1 MNSKKITIAAGILS
15 IGLIFGGFFTGFYYY
30 KAHFGAN
37 FVTVKGLAEKA
48 VKADLA
54 VWELKF
60 VQTGDD
66 AVVLQ
71 QKMNNQEKIITDYL
85 KTLGF
90 AEGEI
95 NIGRLD
101 TNDLTANPYN
111 TNTNIHFILS
121 QTVTVKSNNVDL
133 VASSIGKMGALIEKG
148 IIFDSQSYSSPVNY
162 LFTKLNDI
170 KPEMLS
176 EATKNAKVA
185 AEEFAKNSGAKVGK
199 IHTAQQGVFSIL
211 PSEEI
216 PYLQETQQ
224 INKKVRVVSTI
235 TYYLE

>member
-1 MNSKKITIAAGILS
+1 MENKKLTIAALILS
-15 IGLIFGGFFTGFYYY
+15 LGLIFGGFFTGFYYY
-30 KAHFGAN
+30 KAHFGSN
-37 FVTVKGLAEKA
+37 FVTVKGLAETS

-60 VQTGDD
+60 LQTGDD
-66 AVVLQ
+66 AVTLQ
-71 QKMNNQEKIITDYL
+71 QKMHNQEEIITAHL
-85 KTLGF
+85 KNLGF
-90 AEGEI
+90 EDGEI
-95 NIGRLD
+95 YIGRLD

-111 TNTNIHFILS
+111 TNNTIHFILT
-121 QTVTVKSNNVDL
+121 QTITVKSNKVDL
-133 VASSIGKMGALIEKG
+133 VASSLGKMGSLIEKG

-170 KPEMLS
+170 KPQMLS
-176 EATKNAKVA
+176 EATKNAKIA

-199 IHTAQQGVFSIL
+199 IHTAQQGVFTIL

>member
-1 MNSKKITIAAGILS
+1 MDNKKITIAAFILS
-15 IGLIFGGFFTGFYYY
+15 IGLILGGFFTGFYYY
-30 KAHFGAN
+30 KAHFGSN
-37 FVTVKGLAEKA
+37 FVTVKGLAERT

-66 AVVLQ
+66 AIVLQ
-71 QKMNNQEKIITDYL
+71 QKMHNQQEIITAHL
-85 KTLGF
+85 QSLGF
-90 AEGEI
+90 DDGEI

-101 TNDLTANPYN
+101 TNDLKANPYN
-111 TNTNIHFILS
+111 TNNIIHFILT
-121 QTVTVKSNNVDL
+121 QTVTVKSNKVDL
-133 VASSIGKMGALIEKG
+133 VASSLSKIGSLIEKG

-170 KPEMLS
+170 KPQMLS
-176 EATKNAKVA
+176 EATKNAKIA

-199 IHTAQQGVFSIL
+199 IHSAQQGVFSIL

>member
-1 MNSKKITIAAGILS
+1 MENKKILISAVVLS
-15 IGLIFGGFFTGFYYY
+15 IGLILGGVFTGYYYY
-30 KAHFGAN
+30 KARLGVN
-37 FVTVKGLAEKA
+37 FVTVKGLAEKN

-54 VWELKF
+54 VWDLKF

-71 QKMNNQEKIITDYL
+71 QKMNSQEKIITEHL
-85 KTLGF
+85 KNLGF
-90 AEGEI
+90 EDSEI

-121 QTVTVKSNNVDL
+121 QTITVKSNKVDL
-133 VASSIGKMGALIEKG
+133 VKSSLGKMGALIEKG

-176 EATKNAKVA
+176 EATQNAKVA
-185 AEEFAKNSGAKVGK
+185 ADEFAKNSGAKVGK

-224 INKKVRVVSTI
+224 IDKKVRVVSTI

>member
-1 MNSKKITIAAGILS
+1 MENRKILASAVILS
-15 IGLIFGGFFTGFYYY
+15 IGLILGGVFTGYYYY
-30 KAHFGAN
+30 KARLGAN
-37 FVTVKGLAEKA
+37 FVTVKGLAEKN

-66 AVVLQ
+66 AVALQ
-71 QKMNNQEKIITDYL
+71 QKMAIQQKTITEHL
-85 KTLGF
+85 KNLGF
-90 AEGEI
+90 EEGEI

-111 TNTNIHFILS
+111 TNTAIHFILS
-121 QTVTVKSNNVDL
+121 QTITVKSKKVDL
-133 VASSIGKMGALIEKG
+133 VASSLGKMGALIEKG

-176 EATKNAKVA
+176 EATQNAKIA
-185 AEEFAKNSGAKVGK
+185 AEEFAKSSGAKVGK

-224 INKKVRVVSTI
+224 IDKKVRVVSTI

>member
-1 MNSKKITIAAGILS
+1 MENKKITVAAVILS
-15 IGLIFGGFFTGFYYY
+15 IGLILGGVLTGYYYY

-37 FVTVKGLAEKA
+37 FVTVKGLAEKP

-71 QKMNNQEKIITDYL
+71 QKMASQQQTITEHL

-90 AEGEI
+90 EEGEI

-121 QTVTVKSNNVDL
+121 QTITVKSNKVDL

-170 KPEMLS
+170 KPQMLS
-176 EATKNAKVA
+176 QATKNAKLA

-199 IHTAQQGVFSIL
+199 IHTAHQGIFSIL

>member
-1 MNSKKITIAAGILS
+1 MENRKLIISTTILS
-15 IGLIFGGFFTGFYYY
+15 IGLILGGVFTGYYYY
-30 KAHFGAN
+30 KARLGAN
-37 FVTVKGLAEKA
+37 FVTVKGLAETN

-60 VQTGDD
+60 VQTGND
-66 AVVLQ
+66 AVILQ

-90 AEGEI
+90 GEGEI

-111 TNTNIHFILS
+111 TNTTIHFILS
-121 QTVTVKSNNVDL
+121 QTITVKSKKVDL
-133 VASSIGKMGALIEKG
+133 VASSLGKMGALIEKG

-176 EATKNAKVA
+176 EATKNAKIA

-199 IHTAQQGVFSIL
+199 IHSAQQGVFSIL

-224 INKKVRVVSTI
+224 IDKKVRVVSTI